1 MKKLL
6 LTLLCLGASCAYA
19 STSLIFNDSWAD
31 GGYTDGADAN
41 DIAWYGSTGS
51 AALDSNSYTSTFNLL
66 SARSGSSG
74 RGFHGVFTSQSIA
87 NAGDK
92 IMVTYSFT
100 TPATV
105 LEKTSALRVGFFNSN
120 GATAQNPNFNDDDPP
135 AARAVVDDPIHTQ
148 SSLGSTDDG
157 WNTVYGE
164 MVDLD
169 ANYFG
174 EGKTSNFGFK
184 SKTSSVAT
192 GRLMNSTTG
201 WASQGSN
208 VDGAYTIAAN
218 KSYVGTFSI
227 ENIGGDLYD
236 LSASISFEGTEIA
249 SETRE
254 GKTIAADTFD
264 IIAFNHSS
272 NAFGSTN
279 SGGVAD
285 NGIDYTNIQV
295 SFTQVPEPSAYALLL
310 GGVAVVLAVARR
322 KQRV

>member
-1 MKKLL
+1 MKKLYL
-6 LTLLCLGASCAYA
+6 ILLCFSASCVFA
-19 STSLIFNDSWAD
+19 STSIIFNDSWAD
-31 GGYTDGADAN
+31 GGYTDGADAT
-41 DIAWYGSTGS
+41 DTAWYGTTGS
-51 AALDSNSYTSTFNLL
+51 SALDSNSYTSTVNLL

-74 RGFHGVFTSQSIA
+74 RGFHGVFASQSITSV
-87 NAGDK
+87 GDK
-92 IMVTYSFT
+92 ITVTYSFT

-105 LEKTSALRVGFFNSN
+105 TEKTSALRVGFFNSN
-120 GATAQNPNFNDDDPP
+120 GATAQNHNYDDEDPP
-135 AARAVVDDPIHTQ
+135 VARAVVGDPIHTQ
-148 SSLGSTDDG
+148 SSLNSTDNG

-164 MVDLD
+164 SVDLD
-169 ANYFG
+169 ANYSG
-174 EGKTSNFGFK
+174 TSNFGFK

-201 WASQGSN
+201 WTSQGSN
-208 VDGAYTIAAN
+208 VDGAYSITAN

-227 ENIGGDLYD
+227 ENMGGDLYD

-254 GKTIAADTFD
+254 DKTIAANTFD

-279 SGGVAD
+279 SSGVAD

-322 KQRV
+322 KHHA

>member
-6 LTLLCLGASCAYA
+6 LTLLCFGASCAYA

-41 DIAWYGSTGS
+41 DIAWYGTTGS
-51 AALDSNSYTSTFNLL
+51 SALDSNSYTSTVNLL

-74 RGFHGVFTSQSIA
+74 RGFHGVFASQSIA
-87 NAGDK
+87 NTGDK

-120 GATAQNPNFNDDDPP
+120 DATAQNSNNDSEGNP
-135 AARAVVDDPIHTQ
+135 RAVVGDPIHTQ

-157 WNTVYGE
+157 WDTVYGE

-169 ANYFG
+169 ANFTG
-174 EGKTSNFGFK
+174 GTSNFGFK

-201 WASQGSN
+201 WTSQGSN

-227 ENIGGDLYD
+227 ENKGGDLYD

-254 GKTIAADTFD
+254 GKTIAANTFD

-310 GGVAVVLAVARR
+310 GGVAVVIAVARR

>member
-6 LTLLCLGASCAYA
+6 LTLLCFGACCAHA
-19 STSLIFNDSWAD
+19 TTTILFNDSWAD
-31 GGYTDGADAN
+31 GGLTDGADAT
-41 DIAWYGSTGS
+41 DIAWYGTTGS
-51 AALDSNSYTSTFNLL
+51 SALDSNSYTAANNFL
-66 SARSGSSG
+66 SARSGTSG
-74 RGFHGVFTSQSIA
+74 RGFHGVFASQSIA
-87 NAGDK
+87 NTGDK

-120 GATAQNPNFNDDDPP
+120 DATAQNSNVGGDPP
-135 AARAVVDDPIHTQ
+135 AARAVVGDPIHTQ

-157 WNTVYGE
+157 WDTVYGE

-227 ENIGGDLYD
+227 ENKGGDLYD

-254 GKTIAADTFD
+254 GKTIAANTFD

-310 GGVAVVLAVARR
+310 GGVAVVIAVARR